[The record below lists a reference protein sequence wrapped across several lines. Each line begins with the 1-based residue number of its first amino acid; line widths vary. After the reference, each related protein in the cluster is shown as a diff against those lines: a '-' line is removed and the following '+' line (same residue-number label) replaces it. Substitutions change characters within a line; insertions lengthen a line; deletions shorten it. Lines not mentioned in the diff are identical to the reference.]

1 MRLCTARAMLS
12 AAGGGVAGAY
22 QEPARSSSIRPCR
35 PRVKIKLRASDSCE
49 RGHRRSGWALGFNVK
64 LMAGI
69 SVPVPSVDDGAIADR
84 LGPPSESGRE
94 LQPREV
100 FLQGSAPPRFVLT
113 GGGSG
118 NAVAPVFL
126 RGSREG
132 WANGFHAVRERNP
145 RSSVRHAPR
154 NYLWPN
160 YYSRVNSL
168 ISFTYTST

>member
-1 MRLCTARAMLS
+1 VQAEAARRAGELFPNLS
-12 AAGGGVAGAY
+12 DGDFLPADFKEDEEAG
-22 QEPARSSSIRPCR
+22 
-35 PRVKIKLRASDSCE
+35 
-49 RGHRRSGWALGFNVK
+49 
-64 LMAGI
+64 
-69 SVPVPSVDDGAIADR
+69 
-84 LGPPSESGRE
+84 
-94 LQPREV
+94 
-100 FLQGSAPPRFVLT
+100 FVGL
-113 GGGSG
+113 
-118 NAVAPVFL
+118 PFIQL